1 MPLQKLS
8 LEGKKRLSS
17 FAMGIRQP
25 IDDHIKF
32 NVYNMFVKQNKVM
45 YKILKPILLRFLTST
60 GCKRLIVDL
69 LRSICK
75 QTTNTL
81 DDKAVDMLEQQLF
94 PKLN

>member
-1 MPLQKLS
+1 
-8 LEGKKRLSS
+8 
-17 FAMGIRQP
+17 MGIRQP

-32 NVYNMFVKQNKVM
+32 NVYNMSVKHNKAM

-60 GCKRLIVDL
+60 ACKRLVVDL

>member
-1 MPLQKLS
+1 
-8 LEGKKRLSS
+8 
-17 FAMGIRQP
+17 
-25 IDDHIKF
+25 
-32 NVYNMFVKQNKVM
+32 M
-45 YKILKPILLRFLTST
+45 YKVLKPILLRFLTT
-60 GCKRLIVDL
+60 TACKRLVVDL

>member
-1 MPLQKLS
+1 
-8 LEGKKRLSS
+8 
-17 FAMGIRQP
+17 MGIRQP
-25 IDDHIKF
+25 IDDDHIKF
-32 NVYNMFVKQNKVM
+32 NVYNMFVKHNKAM